1 MVDDQDSIEDNDIDT
16 GPWQQSEQLSPQS
29 CENSTHTSQCN
40 SGSNLL
46 EIVSHLIVTPV
57 EILGGERCS
66 NLKLN
71 HFLFMYT
78 N

>member
-40 SGSNLL
+40 SGSLRRSTRNRQPPDRY
-46 EIVSHLIVTPV
+46 SC
-57 EILGGERCS
+57 GDFRRG
-66 NLKLN
+66 K
-71 HFLFMYT
+71 M
-78 N
+78 